1 MTSERNPERGFLN
14 QKEKNEKWVLTETEY
29 MTTENVETVSSIRQ
43 WKKAPTLIV
52 DDLMLRAIEEKRISG
67 NRSVKVHIFPEAITH
82 DMYDYLKPFLKKNPD
97 NINISKYFE
106 WHKFIKI
113 ILNEKLEKI
122 LNLNIQSYCIKY

>member
-1 MTSERNPERGFLN
+1 MTI
-14 QKEKNEKWVLTETEY
+14 
-29 MTTENVETVSSIRQ
+29 ENVETVSSIRK
-43 WKKAPTLIV
+43 WKKAPALIV

-67 NRSVKVHIFPEAITH
+67 NRSVKVRIFLEAITH

-106 WHKFIKI
+106 WHTFIKI